1 MALIA
6 CPECAKEISDK
17 ALICPHC
24 GHPMRGRQSAGTN
37 DSSATKGMTPED
49 DVTPQATGREWRIVQ
64 LIGGLMMIIGVVAW
78 IGNSSDAGMVFFLGC
93 AIFLGGKLGPR
104 WIQRT

>member
-17 ALICPHC
+17 AAACPHC
-24 GHPMRGRQSAGTN
+24 GHPMK
-37 DSSATKGMTPED
+37 DSQNAATKDSPVAKAMTPED

-64 LIGGLMMIIGVVAW
+64 LIGGLLVVTGAVAW

-93 AIFLGGKLGPR
+93 VIYLGGRLGAWR
-104 WIQRT
+104 SQD